1 MKRLIWLG
9 CVLAVAAT
17 SRHAS
22 AQIIQVT
29 IENLQPADGFT
40 FSPVW
45 LGFHDGGFD
54 LFDAG
59 VAVNGDI
66 EAVAELG
73 NSGPLSTTFN
83 ATPNGDATSRYD
95 TLATAPGGF
104 PGAPVFE
111 PGESV
116 SFALNVPNA
125 GSNRF
130 LSLGAMVVPSNDFF
144 VGNANPTAWQVF
156 NPDGS
161 FAGPLTFDINAEG
174 VWDAGT
180 EVNSTTDGAAF
191 IVGSDAT
198 MGTTENGVATAFPG
212 FDSSLFVGVNT
223 PPGPVIGS
231 GLSAGEGV
239 VRITISAVPEPSS
252 LALAAGAVVALA
264 AARRRMRA

>member
-73 NSGPLSTTFN
+73 DSGPLSTTFN
-83 ATPNGDATSRYD
+83 ATTNGDATSRYD

-116 SFALNVPNA
+116 SFALNVP
-125 GSNRF
+125 
-130 LSLGAMVVPSNDFF
+130 
-144 VGNANPTAWQVF
+144 TAAR
-156 NPDGS
+156 D
-161 FAGPLTFDINAEG
+161 ER
-174 VWDAGT
+174 
-180 EVNSTTDGAAF
+180 AA
-191 IVGSDAT
+191 V
-198 MGTTENGVATAFPG
+198 G
-212 FDSSLFVGVNT
+212 FDGVLGDFGVRAVHLGIGDFNVGD
-223 PPGPVIGS
+223 PVSFRHGNS
-231 GLSAGEGV
+231 PAK
-239 VRITISAVPEPSS
+239 TKH
-252 LALAAGAVVALA
+252 
-264 AARRRMRA
+264 